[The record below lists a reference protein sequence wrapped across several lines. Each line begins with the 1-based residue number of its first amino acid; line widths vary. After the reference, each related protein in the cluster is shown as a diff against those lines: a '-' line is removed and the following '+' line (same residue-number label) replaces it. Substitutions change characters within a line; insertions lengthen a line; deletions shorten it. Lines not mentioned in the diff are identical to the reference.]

1 MCTRLSE
8 REIDGQHE
16 AGEGGHVVPMQ
27 LLALKQQVGN
37 ECEDHQ
43 RHHFLYHFELDER
56 ERSAVADEADAV
68 GRHLGAV
75 FEESDSPRKQDDSDE
90 GPRGGYVHL
99 LQTQVTVPSECHEDV
114 GDDQQQNCVK
124 SIHVRSKFRQS

>member
-1 MCTRLSE
+1 MVPVEMFTLK
-8 REIDGQHE
+8 H
-16 AGEGGHVVPMQ
+16 EGGYHR
-27 LLALKQQVGN
+27 
-37 ECEDHQ
+37 ED
-43 RHHFLYHFELDER
+43 RERNDFLYHFELDER